1 MGTGHRSCG
10 YRVLCLDNL
19 CCTKFNDIVLL
30 SIYCLLSLNKSNDFD
45 CFIHISTG
53 WAFMKSQSIL
63 SPSMIWKE
71 EVSVVGRAVDHLLAA
86 AAAAP
91 ALTPQQCGWAQ
102 HPLRSRAFFLTYSLQ
117 TRDQNQKVQNDK
129 LSRGNVETKI
139 FVWGNGTFPIFW
151 NFFLKLWKK
160 NSKKIFFY

>member
-1 MGTGHRSCG
+1 MSFHEVPE
-10 YRVLCLDNL
+10 YLE
-19 CCTKFNDIVLL
+19 
-30 SIYCLLSLNKSNDFD
+30 SLHDLE
-45 CFIHISTG
+45 G
-53 WAFMKSQSIL
+53 GGEGVVV
-63 SPSMIWKE
+63 P
-71 EVSVVGRAVDHLLAA
+71 VVGGAVHHLLAA

-151 NFFLKLWKK
+151 NFFFK
-160 NSKKIFFY
+160 NMEKNFQKIFFY